1 MLVRRTHSGGG
12 GTRPLSAY
20 DEQPSH
26 LQQHQVVSPRSPAGG
41 ASRSSLPP
49 LSVQPQ
55 GPAASAP
62 GSRAGSP
69 PRSFRAL
76 RPEVPSRVFTPRPTT
91 SAAPYAKMYTP
102 GPGAYSPTV
111 GLRHRCGVSQ
121 SSFQPATA

>member
-1 MLVRRTHSGGG
+1 MSLRRTHSGGG
-12 GTRPLSAY
+12 STRPQSAY
-20 DEQPSH
+20 DEQSFH
-26 LQQHQVVSPRSPAGG
+26 LQRQQQQQQQQVVSPRSPAGG

-49 LSVQPQ
+49 LSVHTH

-69 PRSFRAL
+69 PRAFRAL
-76 RPEVPSRVFTPRPTT
+76 RPEVPSRAFTPRATT

-111 GLRHRCGVSQ
+111 GSTHC
-121 SSFQPATA
+121 